1 MAAHYGETYNEM
13 CSCYEFVNNR
23 AGRHLMSVFKLCSS
37 PVRVNPFFSALLLE
51 WYLPT
56 EQLTTLE
63 SKLFHETYQA
73 LLWRKKD
80 WGRRGG

>member
-1 MAAHYGETYNEM
+1 
-13 CSCYEFVNNR
+13 
-23 AGRHLMSVFKLCSS
+23 MSVFKLCSS